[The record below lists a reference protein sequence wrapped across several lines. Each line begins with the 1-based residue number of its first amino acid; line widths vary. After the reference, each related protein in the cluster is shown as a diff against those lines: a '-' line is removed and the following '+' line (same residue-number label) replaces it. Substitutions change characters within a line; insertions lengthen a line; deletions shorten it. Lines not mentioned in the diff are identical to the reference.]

1 MEPTAYGAE
10 VGWSMGAGG
19 AFYGYSWVDFYIERH
34 KSKDPNKPSYYT
46 INMSFGSTADYMDY

>member
-1 MEPTAYGAE
+1 ME
-10 VGWSMGAGG
+10 AGG